1 MPKTAMTR
9 RDGWHQ
15 RVAVAALAVIMALGR
30 SSARGGL
37 PPHPVQAGN
46 SRRVREAPAEAQRL
60 TNAARRILRL
70 RGQLQNFSVLAREP
84 VNEGLLLW
92 GQRNLYGMSAF
103 AHTSSDGVLGLSWTE
118 LLLQIRNSS
127 RVQKLS

>member
-1 MPKTAMTR
+1 MGASPAP
-9 RDGWHQ
+9 
-15 RVAVAALAVIMALGR
+15 
-30 SSARGGL
+30 SSGGE
-37 PPHPVQAGN
+37 

-127 RVQKLS
+127 RVQKVS